1 MTQTQ
6 PIVDPPPP
14 RGIALMVATA
24 VFNLLALILLVL
36 GRITLGEVFVGLAL
50 VTGLVSIF
58 RGGSS
63 TPAGPAGNTTNR
75 NTPTSAG

>member
-24 VFNLLALILLVL
+24 IFNIVALIFLFL
-36 GRITLGEVFVGLAL
+36 GQITFGEVFVGLAL
-50 VTGLVSIF
+50 LTALASIF

-63 TPAGPAGNTTNR
+63 TPPTAGNTQSP
-75 NTPTSAG
+75 NTPTNAR